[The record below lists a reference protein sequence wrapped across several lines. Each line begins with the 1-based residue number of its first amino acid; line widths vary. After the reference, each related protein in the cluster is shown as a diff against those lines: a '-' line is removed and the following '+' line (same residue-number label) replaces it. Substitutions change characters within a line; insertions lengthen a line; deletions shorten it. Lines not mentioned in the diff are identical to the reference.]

1 MNNTTTRIAEIFQ
14 KTFDFPADKVT
25 PQTVPDDVPRWDSLG
40 HISLVSA
47 IQAEFGV
54 ELELDEIMEMVS
66 VAKIEEV
73 INTKTK

>member
-1 MNNTTTRIAEIFQ
+1 MNNTTNRIAEIFQ
-14 KTFDFPADKVT
+14 KIFDYPADKIT
-25 PQTVPDDVPRWDSLG
+25 LQTVPDDVPRWDSLG

-47 IQAEFGV
+47 LQAEFGV

-73 INTKTK
+73 LNAKTK